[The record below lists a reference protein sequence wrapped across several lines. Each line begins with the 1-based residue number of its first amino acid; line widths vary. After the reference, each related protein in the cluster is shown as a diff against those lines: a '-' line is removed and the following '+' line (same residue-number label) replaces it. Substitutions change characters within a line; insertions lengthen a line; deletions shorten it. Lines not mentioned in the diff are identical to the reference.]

1 MSKKDVR
8 HAKKQKIVKPRLQ
21 YNFTGVVVAL
31 FAFMA
36 SVLPSLLPRPW
47 LYQGVI
53 SGLSIAIGYG
63 IGVLISFIVR
73 WATEAKIPKTKQ
85 MANRAWQVLRIVG
98 PIIYIVG
105 LLLGVHWQNQV
116 RTLVQQPTINLLYA
130 VPAGVLALL
139 VSVGVIK
146 LCRFVRKVNQRLT
159 TKLNKYVPRRISIV
173 TGLFITFVVIS
184 WIVTGVFS
192 NFFVTVT
199 NNIYSS
205 RNNSTPT
212 GVVQPQSPLRSG
224 SPASLIAWDDVGFQG
239 KGFVGRGP
247 NKEQLQ
253 KYSQSTD
260 VKEPIRL
267 YVGLKS
273 ADTAVQRANLAVAEL
288 KRTGAFDRRVLVI
301 ANTTGTGWLEPQA
314 VDSIEYMYGG
324 DTAIVAQQYSYLPSW
339 ISFLVDKEKA
349 TETGAAFFDA
359 VHAEWATLPENSR
372 PKLITYGL
380 SLGSFSGQ
388 AAFAGV
394 NDLRASVDGAL
405 FVGTPSDTRLW
416 NAITKNRDE
425 GTPQWLPT
433 YRGGEAV
440 RFAYDNLTIASNQ
453 QDWQFPRLLYMQHAS
468 DPVVWF
474 SFSLPTSQPDW
485 LKEPRGSD
493 ISPKTHWYP
502 FVTFLQVGIDQ
513 FFGTTVPNGH
523 GHNYPDSM
531 VDAWAA
537 VVPPANWT
545 EQKAADL
552 RAIIATYSNE

>member
-1 MSKKDVR
+1 MSKQDVSNNKNQKS
-8 HAKKQKIVKPRLQ
+8 KKPKIA
-21 YNFTGVVVAL
+21 YNFTGIMVAL
-31 FAFMA
+31 LAFFA

-63 IGVLISFIVR
+63 MGVLISFVIR
-73 WATEAKIPKTKQ
+73 WATQAQLPKRKQ
-85 MANRAWQVLRIVG
+85 TAVRAWKALQIIG
-98 PIIYIVG
+98 PGIFIVG
-105 LLLGVHWQNQV
+105 LFFGVHWQNEV
-116 RTLVQQPTINLLYA
+116 RTLVQQPTISLLYA
-130 VPAGVLALL
+130 IPAGVLALL
-139 VSVGVIK
+139 VSAGVIK
-146 LCRFVRKVNQRLT
+146 LCRAIRKLNQRIT
-159 TKLNKYVPRRISIV
+159 NKLNKYIPRRISIA
-173 TGLFITFVVIS
+173 TGLLITFVFIS
-184 WIVTGVFS
+184 WIITGVFG
-192 NFFVTVT
+192 NFFVTLT

-205 RNNSTPT
+205 RNDTTPA
-212 GVVQPQSPLRSG
+212 GVIQPTSPLRSG
-224 SPASLIAWDDVGFQG
+224 SPESLIAWDDVGFQG

-247 NKEQLQ
+247 NLEQLRQ
-253 KYSQSTD
+253 YSGTAD
-260 VKEPIRL
+260 VVEPIRL

-273 ADTAVQRANLAVAEL
+273 ADTALQRANLAVAEL
-288 KRTGAFDRRVLVI
+288 KRTGAFNRSVLVI

-314 VDSIEYMYGG
+314 VDAIEYMYGG
-324 DTAIVAQQYSYLPSW
+324 NTAIVAQQYSYLPSW

-349 TETGAAFFDA
+349 TDTGAAFFDA
-359 VHAEWATLPENSR
+359 VHAEWAKLPANAR

-380 SLGSFSGQ
+380 SLGSYSGQ

-394 NDLRASVDGAL
+394 NDLRSSVDGAL
-405 FVGTPSDTRLW
+405 FIGTPSDTRLW
-416 NAITKNRDE
+416 NTITKNRDK

-433 YRGGEAV
+433 YQNGAAV
-440 RFAYDNLTIASNQ
+440 RFANDNQTITSQQ
-453 QDWQFPRLLYMQHAS
+453 QDWQFPRMLYVQHAS

-474 SFSLPTSQPDW
+474 SFDLPTSSPDW

-493 ISPKTHWYP
+493 ISSKTRWYP

-537 VVPPANWT
+537 VVPPANWN
-545 EQKAADL
+545 EQKASDL